1 MKNPL
6 AWLAGAVVLYL
17 ATRPRHV
24 GVAHPAAPG
33 TGSIDGHTTPP
44 HPTPALPSCPSGLYA
59 WEGDCVAWG
68 DLPSARQQEIL
79 QALGV
84 DIARPYAHIAQ

>member
-24 GVAHPAAPG
+24 GNLEVPEG
-33 TGSIDGHTTPP
+33 GRTGSIDGHTTLP
-44 HPTPALPSCPSGLYA
+44 HPTPALPICPSGTYQWDGNCLS
-59 WEGDCVAWG
+59 WDE
-68 DLPSARQQEIL
+68 LPESRRAELIR
-79 QALGV
+79 ALSQT
-84 DIARPYAHIAQ
+84 IQ

>member
-44 HPTPALPSCPSGLYA
+44 HPTPALPICPSGTYQWDGNCLS
-59 WEGDCVAWG
+59 WDE
-68 DLPSARQQEIL
+68 LPESRRAELIR
-79 QALGV
+79 ALSQT
-84 DIARPYAHIAQ
+84 IQ